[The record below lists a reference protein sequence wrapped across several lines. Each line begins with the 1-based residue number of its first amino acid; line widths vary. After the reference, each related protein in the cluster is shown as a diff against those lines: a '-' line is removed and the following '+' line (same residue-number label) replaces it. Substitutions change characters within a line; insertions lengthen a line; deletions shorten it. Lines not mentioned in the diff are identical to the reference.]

1 MNKLKRIAPLVGQYI
16 KLWLRVTWSRIVLMA
31 AEAWLGVLS
40 VIHCA
45 IYGYPPI
52 DEPCR
57 HPLTG
62 EDCSYDE
69 MVEAEIERLCEKD
82 D

>member
-1 MNKLKRIAPLVGQYI
+1 
-16 KLWLRVTWSRIVLMA
+16 MA

-52 DEPCR
+52 DEPCQ